1 MLKLNKVDNS
11 DKGKVRKHCAN
22 YDTGFNCIGVIIGG
36 KLQQRVDSELEGKPC
51 LVADGK
57 ECNYYNRCVKPIAD
71 KI

>member
-11 DKGKVRKHCAN
+11 DKGKVRTHCAN
-22 YDTGFNCIGVIIGG
+22 YDIGFKCLGVIIGG
-36 KLQQRVDSELEGKPC
+36 KLQQKVDSELEGKPC